1 MLDLHV
7 GRYGLLPKPRKG
19 YVEGLPSHERAVLE
33 QVMAC
38 TIAGGPQR
46 LREGLRSLIEQTGAD
61 ELMID
66 CRIHDPLA
74 RQRSHALA
82 ASAGRTAAGI
92 TWSSGI
98 VH

>member
-1 MLDLHV
+1 MSK
-7 GRYGLLPKPRKG
+7 LPG
-19 YVEGLPSHERAVLE
+19 HERAVLE

-46 LREGLRSLIEQTGAD
+46 VREGLRSLIEQTGAD

-82 ASAGRTAAGI
+82 ASALASLA
-92 TWSSGI
+92 
-98 VH
+98 